1 MSNTQTSEAVKPLTS
16 RERAVLAFERDT
28 AVRDANKLEAIREHF
43 GFTPS
48 YYYAILADLLDP
60 HCQVCLWCPGCQGS
74 QSSRTAPGLQVTP

>member
-28 AVRDANKLEAIREHF
+28 AVRDANKQEAIREHF

-48 YYYAILADLLDP
+48 YYYAILADLLDRP
-60 HCQVCLWCPGCQGS
+60 EAEVGDAGLSEQVGRPG
-74 QSSRTAPGLQVTP
+74 RRPATK